1 MTDLTDEPILLI
13 PISPPDPIYEVLS
26 HPQKLILYIY
36 IFNTSLESKQLKHR
50 DITVFWGVT
59 PGSSSDVNIFEE
71 TALSIFRVQEASCTL
86 KMW

>member
-13 PISPPDPIYEVLS
+13 PISPPVPIYEVLS
-26 HPQKLILYIY
+26 HPQKLILY

-50 DITVFWGVT
+50 DITVFWGVM
-59 PGSSSDVNIFEE
+59 PGSSSDVNIFEG
-71 TALSIFRVQEASCTL
+71 TALSIFRVQQVSCTL